1 MRMPTKLAPALLTL
15 ACGALAGAAVAA
27 PAAYNIDSA
36 HTYPAFEADHM
47 GGVSLWR
54 GKVNSSK
61 GTITLD
67 KAAGAG
73 TVDIT
78 MDMTTIDFGNDALN
92 KHANTPDIFDTA
104 KFPEAKYAGKLVKFQ
119 NGAPTEVEG
128 TLTMHGVTK
137 PVTLKVNSF
146 RCIQDQRAMKER
158 CGADATATIMR
169 DEFGVDFGKAFGFKM
184 DVTLRISVE
193 ALAAT

>member
-1 MRMPTKLAPALLTL
+1 MRTPTKLAPALLTVAL
-15 ACGALAGAAVAA
+15 GALAGAAVAA
-27 PAAYNIDSA
+27 PASYNIDSA

-54 GKVNSSK
+54 GKINSSK

-67 KAAGAG
+67 KAANAG

-78 MDMTTIDFGNDALN
+78 MDMTTIDFGHDALN

-104 KFPEAKYAGKLVKFQ
+104 KFPEAKYTGKLVKFQ

-137 PVTLKVNSF
+137 PLTLKVNSF
-146 RCIQDQRAMKER
+146 RCIQDPRAMKER
-158 CGADATATIMR
+158 CGADATATLMR
-169 DEFGVDFGKAFGFKM
+169 DEYGVDFGKTFGFKM

>member
-1 MRMPTKLAPALLTL
+1 MRTPTKLAPALLTV
-15 ACGALAGAAVAA
+15 AFGALAGAAVAA
-27 PAAYNIDSA
+27 PASYNIDSA

-54 GKVNSSK
+54 GKINSSK

-67 KAAGAG
+67 KAANAG

-78 MDMTTIDFGNDALN
+78 MDMTTIDFGHDALN

-104 KFPEAKYAGKLVKFQ
+104 KFPEAKYTGKLVKFQ

-137 PVTLKVNSF
+137 PLTLKVNSF
-146 RCIQDQRAMKER
+146 RCIQDPRAMKER
-158 CGADATATIMR
+158 CGADATATLMR
-169 DEFGVDFGKAFGFKM
+169 DEYGVDFGKTFGFKM